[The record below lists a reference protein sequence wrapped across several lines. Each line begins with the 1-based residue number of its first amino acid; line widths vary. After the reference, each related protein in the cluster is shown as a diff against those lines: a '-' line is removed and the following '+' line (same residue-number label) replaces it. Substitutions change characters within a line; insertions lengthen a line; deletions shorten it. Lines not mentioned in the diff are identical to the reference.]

1 MRKDA
6 VFTIAGVDY
15 HTQQLP
21 AAEAFDLLR
30 LGDCL
35 STFVQAAQT
44 DSSIVHLTAAIAEMS
59 DYEEF
64 LRRVFRHIRVAGEA
78 NPIDVDSYFGG
89 RYELIPVLLTHFI
102 ELNYLEFM
110 SFLARHSPVP
120 AE

>member
-89 RYELIPVLLTHFI
+89 RYELIPVLLT
-102 ELNYLEFM
+102 
-110 SFLARHSPVP
+110 
-120 AE
+120 

>member
-35 STFVQAAQT
+35 LHSYRLLRQT
-44 DSSIVHLTAAIAEMS
+44 
-59 DYEEF
+59 
-64 LRRVFRHIRVAGEA
+64 
-78 NPIDVDSYFGG
+78 
-89 RYELIPVLLTHFI
+89 
-102 ELNYLEFM
+102 
-110 SFLARHSPVP
+110 P
-120 AE
+120 ALFT